1 MQQIYGISFSAT
13 LALSVSFIANSAL
26 ASTVSFG
33 SGANTFTM
41 DFVSVGNVG
50 NADDS
55 LAKPSASGAVAYAYS
70 IGTYEVS
77 REQIIKANVS
87 GISMQDMTNYGGN
100 GAKRPATGMSWNES
114 AKFINY
120 LNTITGNAP
129 AYKFDGSGAPQPW
142 TVGDAGYNPANPIRN
157 SGARFVLASISE
169 WHKAAFYDPTKSGG
183 AGGYWTYANQSNT
196 APSAISGG
204 TNGAVW
210 NQLQANGPADVTNAG
225 SLSYYGTM
233 GQNGNAFEWTEN
245 IVNTANDARL
255 LYGGA
260 WSTAGNSPLKNAAPG
275 SEIIPSSSNLIYGLR
290 VVDLGAV
297 PAPGAAALIG
307 LAGLVA
313 SRRRRN

>member
-1 MQQIYGISFSAT
+1 M
-13 LALSVSFIANSAL
+13 
-26 ASTVSFG
+26 
-33 SGANTFTM
+33 
-41 DFVSVGNVG
+41 
-50 NADDS
+50 
-55 LAKPSASGAVAYAYS
+55 
-70 IGTYEVS
+70 
-77 REQIIKANVS
+77 
-87 GISMQDMTNYGGN
+87 
-100 GAKRPATGMSWNES
+100 
-114 AKFINY
+114 
-120 LNTITGNAP
+120 
-129 AYKFDGSGAPQPW
+129 
-142 TVGDAGYNPANPIRN
+142 
-157 SGARFVLASISE
+157 LASISE

-183 AGGYWTYANQSNT
+183 AGYWTYANQSNT
-196 APSAISGG
+196 APTAISGG

-260 WSTAGNSPLKNAAPG
+260 WSTAGNSPLKNTAPG

-290 VVDLGAV
+290 VVDLGPV

-307 LAGLVA
+307 LAGLVS

>member
-1 MQQIYGISFSAT
+1 MQHLNCFSFSAT
-13 LALSVSFIANSAL
+13 LALSVSFIATTAL

-33 SGANTFTM
+33 SGANAFTM
-41 DFVSVGNVG
+41 DFVAVGNAG
-50 NADDS
+50 NADDA
-55 LAKPSASGAVAYAYS
+55 LAKPGASGAVAYAYS

-77 REQIIKANVS
+77 RDQITKANVS
-87 GISMQDMTNYGGN
+87 GISMQNMTNYGGN
-100 GAKRPATGMSWNES
+100 GANKPATGMSWVES

-120 LNTITGNAP
+120 LNTSTGNAA
-129 AYKFDGSGAPQPW
+129 AYKFDGSGAPQSW
-142 TVGDAGYNPANPIRN
+142 TAGETGYDAANPIRN

-183 AGGYWTYANQSNT
+183 AGYWTYANQSNT
-196 APSAISGG
+196 APTAISGG

-260 WSTAGNSPLKNAAPG
+260 WSTAGNSPLKNTAPG

-290 VVDLGAV
+290 VVDLGPV

-307 LAGLVA
+307 LAGLVS